1 MMLMMHLP
9 CSLSLTSW
17 FIYIILGIQAFTIHI
32 GLIAFV
38 CDKGASP
45 FDSLMVGDVGDMAI
59 NMFDLP
65 KAVEQI
71 KGHTA
76 KLIENGCKPLVM
88 GGDHTISYPILQAM
102 KVSRCTSI
110 PNIIGSFQ

>member
-1 MMLMMHLP
+1 M
-9 CSLSLTSW
+9 SLIC
-17 FIYIILGIQAFTIHI
+17 FI
-32 GLIAFV
+32 

-45 FDSLMVGDVGDMAI
+45 FDSLMVGDVGDMVI

-71 KGHTA
+71 KRQTA
-76 KLIENGCKPLVM
+76 KLIENGCKPLIM

-102 KVSRCTSI
+102 KVSRSTFI
-110 PNIIGSFQ
+110 PNIIVNLQ